1 MGCSVLYITIVSPL
15 SLQSGNEDKSMNR
28 KSETLHPRPQLTR
41 ARWIDLGGE
50 WGFTYDDNGCGID
63 DHWQERQDVF
73 TRAIQVPYPPES
85 SASGIG
91 DNGFHAVAWYRRTFE
106 VDAEDAG
113 KRLILHCGAVD
124 YSAQVWVNGHLVA
137 MHEGGQ
143 TPFSADIT
151 PALHPTGEQVIVI
164 RAEDEP
170 KDLTQPRGKQ
180 DWQEPPHEIWY
191 HRTTGIWQPV
201 WLEPVSST
209 YISQI
214 RWTPDLDSGLL
225 SFMIVLQRVGDE
237 PLNVR
242 VKLNLHGVDLADDTY
257 MMRGT
262 ELKRQIAFDPAAMV
276 DGGDRLLWSPRK
288 PNLIDVTLAVLA
300 GDEVIDEVQSYI
312 GIRSVSV
319 SNGRFLLN
327 GLPYYLRLV
336 LEQGFWPE
344 SHLAPPDADAFRRE
358 VELIKEMGFNGVRIH
373 QKVEDPRF
381 LYWCDRLG
389 LLVWG
394 EMANAYVFT
403 PQAVGRLT
411 REWIEVVTRDY
422 NHPCIVAWVPFNES
436 WGVPNVAHDKAQQH
450 YVQALY
456 HLTKTLDP
464 TRPTVGNDGWDNF
477 VSDIFGVHDY
487 SFDGAVLRDRYGS
500 FEAVERT
507 LREVQPSYHSLI
519 LPGYRREGE
528 PIMLTEFGGINFHTN
543 GDGPGYGYST
553 VTDSESF
560 LIGYKELLDAIL
572 NSPAIAG
579 FCYTQ
584 LTDVEQETNGL
595 LTANREPKLN
605 PADVRAITSQV
616 SAAVPGDVISK
627 MLQAHSVTS
636 FTSAALKSKTGS
648 LFATDLPNDAPE
660 EIDQSV
666 S

>member
-1 MGCSVLYITIVSPL
+1 MQENTS
-15 SLQSGNEDKSMNR
+15 
-28 KSETLHPRPQLTR
+28 TLHPRPQLTR

-50 WGFTYDDNGCGID
+50 WGFTYDDEACGINE
-63 DHWQERQDVF
+63 HWQEKPEEF
-73 TRAIQVPYPPES
+73 TRTIKVPYPPES
-85 SASGIG
+85 KASGIG
-91 DNGFHAVAWYRRTFE
+91 DNGFHAIVWYRRTFE
-106 VDAEDAG
+106 VDDQDAG
-113 KRLILHCGAVD
+113 KRLLLHCGAVD
-124 YSAQVWVNGHLVA
+124 YSAHVWVNGHLVA
-137 MHEGGQ
+137 THEGGQ

-151 PALHPTGEQVIVI
+151 SALHPSREQVVVI

-201 WLEPVSST
+201 WLEPISST

-214 RWTPDLDSGLL
+214 RWTPDLDRGLL
-225 SFMIVLQRVGDE
+225 SFAITLEREEDA
-237 PLNVR
+237 PLNLR
-242 VKLNLHGVDLADDTY
+242 VKFNLHGVDLADDTY

-276 DGGDRLLWSPRK
+276 DGGDRLMWSPRN
-288 PNLIDVTLAVLA
+288 PNLIDVTLTLLE
-300 GDEVIDEVQSYI
+300 GKKIIDEVQSYI
-312 GIRSVSV
+312 GIRSVSAT
-319 SNGRFLLN
+319 NGRFLLN

-336 LEQGFWPE
+336 LEQGYWPE
-344 SHLAPPDADAFRRE
+344 THLAAPDDDALRRE

-394 EMANAYVFT
+394 EMANAYVFS

-411 REWIEVVTRDY
+411 REWIEAVNRDY

-436 WGVPNVAHDKAQQH
+436 WGVPNVAHDEAQQH

-456 HLTKTLDP
+456 HLSKTLDP

-487 SFDGAVLRDRYGS
+487 SFDGSVLRDRYGS

-507 LREVQPSYHSLI
+507 LREVQPNYHSLI

-528 PIMLTEFGGINFHTN
+528 PIMLTEFGGISFHPD
-543 GDGPGYGYST
+543 GGGPGYGYST
-553 VTDSESF
+553 VNDDESF
-560 LIGYKELLDAIL
+560 LARYGELLDAIL

-595 LTANREPKLN
+595 LTENREPKLN

-616 SAAVPGDVISK
+616 SAAVPGDVITK

-636 FTSAALKSKTGS
+636 FTSAALKSKPGS
-648 LFATDLPNDAPE
+648 
-660 EIDQSV
+660 
-666 S
+666 